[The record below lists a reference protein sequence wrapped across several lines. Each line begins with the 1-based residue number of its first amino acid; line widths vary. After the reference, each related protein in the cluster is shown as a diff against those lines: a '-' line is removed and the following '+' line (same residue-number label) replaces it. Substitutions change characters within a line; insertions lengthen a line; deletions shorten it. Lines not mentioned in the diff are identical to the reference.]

1 MERVGRLEGTVSAM
15 EGELAVIRN
24 VNTLLLRQL
33 DKADSY
39 SQISCMIVTGL

>member
-24 VNTLLLRQL
+24 VAKHSPLASTR
-33 DKADSY
+33 
-39 SQISCMIVTGL
+39 